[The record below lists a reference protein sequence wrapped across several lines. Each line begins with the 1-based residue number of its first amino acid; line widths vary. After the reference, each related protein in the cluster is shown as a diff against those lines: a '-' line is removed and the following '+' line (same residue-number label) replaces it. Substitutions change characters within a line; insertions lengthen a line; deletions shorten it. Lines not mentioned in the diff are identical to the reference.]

1 MLKNIIFEFKQSIKV
16 FITMLLLL
24 GVLYT
29 GLVTVIAE
37 LFFPFQ
43 AHGSLLY
50 KDGKVMG
57 SKLIAQKFSTDKFF
71 EARPSAVDYNPM
83 PSSGSNLGLG
93 SKALNDLLQERR
105 LISNDNP
112 PQDLLTS
119 SASGLDPHISAD
131 AAYYQMQKIINA
143 RNLNESQAT
152 ELKSLIE
159 KHIEKRDLNILGEAR
174 INVLE
179 LNLEMDKLFNE

>member
-16 FITMLLLL
+16 FILMLLLL
-24 GVLYT
+24 GFVYT

-37 LFFPFQ
+37 FFFPYQ

-50 KDGKVMG
+50 RNGKVTG
-57 SKLIAQKFSTDKFF
+57 SKLIAQKFSTGKFF

-93 SKALNDLLQERR
+93 SKALSDLVQERR
-105 LISNDNP
+105 LILKDKP
-112 PQDLLTS
+112 PEEMLTS
-119 SASGLDPHISAD
+119 SASGLDPHISTD
-131 AAYYQMQKIINA
+131 AAHYQIQRIITA
-143 RNLNESQAT
+143 RNLNENQTT

-159 KHIEKRDLNILGEAR
+159 KHTEKRDLSILGEVR